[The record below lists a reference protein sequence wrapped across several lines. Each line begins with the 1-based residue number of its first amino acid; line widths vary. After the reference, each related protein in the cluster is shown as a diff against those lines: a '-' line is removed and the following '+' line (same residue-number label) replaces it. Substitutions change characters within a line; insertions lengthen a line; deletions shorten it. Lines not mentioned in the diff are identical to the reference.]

1 MAKLPFALQLYSVRD
16 ALQEDT
22 AGTLERVKKAGY
34 DHVELYG
41 LAGLSV
47 EEFQAALKAAGLSVI
62 SCHVEFARCQSD
74 LAGAIAECQAL
85 GVRWAVI
92 PWLDPEAHT
101 QLADWSARGAE
112 MAVMGEA
119 FKAAGITLCYHNHS
133 VEFEAIDGKTPFDA
147 VFEAADPASLSIEL
161 DVGWS
166 HYGGA
171 DTLAVMKKYEGRIPL
186 LHIKDIKQRY
196 EGEEPHI
203 TELGNGATKFGPVL
217 KAAGEIGVE
226 WLIVEQDE
234 SARDPL
240 ESARMNA
247 AYMRVHVF

>member
-16 ALQEDT
+16 ALVEDT

-34 DHVELYG
+34 DHVELCG
-41 LAGLSV
+41 TAEKSV
-47 EEFQAALKAAGLSVI
+47 EAFQEELTAASLNAL
-62 SCHVEFARCQSD
+62 SCHVDFDRCQRD
-74 LAGAIAECQAL
+74 LAGAIAECQAF
-85 GVRWAVI
+85 GVQWAVI
-92 PWLDPEAHT
+92 PWLDPETHP
-101 QLADWSARGAE
+101 QLSDWAARGAE
-112 MAVMGEA
+112 MAAMGEA

-133 VEFEAIDGKTPFDA
+133 FEFEPMEGKTPFDA
-147 VFEAADPASLSIEL
+147 LFEAADPATLSIEL
-161 DVGWS
+161 DVGWA

-171 DTLAVMKKYEGRIPL
+171 DTLAVMKNYAGRIPL

-196 EGEEPHI
+196 EGEAPHI
-203 TELGNGATKFGPVL
+203 TELGNGATKFAPL
-217 KAAGEIGVE
+217 FKAAGEIGVE

-240 ESARMNA
+240 ESARLNA

>member
-1 MAKLPFALQLYSVRD
+1 MAKIPFALQLYSVRD
-16 ALQEDT
+16 ALEEDI

-34 DHVELYG
+34 DHVELCG
-41 LAGLSV
+41 TAGKSV
-47 EEFQAALKAAGLSVI
+47 EEFRAALATAELTAI
-62 SCHVEFARCQSD
+62 SCHVDFDRCQSD
-74 LAGAIAECQAL
+74 LAGAIADCQAF
-85 GVRWAVI
+85 GVKWAVI

-101 QLADWSARGAE
+101 QLADWSARGGE
-112 MAVMGEA
+112 MAAMGEA
-119 FKAAGITLCYHNHS
+119 FKAAGITLCFHNHF
-133 VEFEAIDGKTPFDA
+133 VEFEPIDGKTPFDA
-147 VFEAADPASLSIEL
+147 VFEAADPAKLSIEL

-171 DTLAVMKKYEGRIPL
+171 DTLAVMQRYDGRIPL

-196 EGEEPHI
+196 DGEEPHI
-203 TELGNGATKFGPVL
+203 TELGNGATKFGPLL
-217 KAAGEIGVE
+217 KAAGEIGVA